1 MNVRFKKTFF
11 KDRDN
16 LPKEVQANVDELVF
30 EILPRLRRLMDL
42 PSVKAMM
49 GHKDYFRIRIGS
61 HRVGIE
67 SRGEDIVV
75 HRVLDR
81 REIYR
86 YFP

>member
-11 KDRDN
+11 KDRER
-16 LPKEVQANVDELVF
+16 LPLDVQAKVDELVF
-30 EILPRLRRLMDL
+30 EILPKLHRLMDL
-42 PSVKAMM
+42 PSVKALK
-49 GHKDYFRIRIGS
+49 GHKDYYRVRIGS

-67 SRGEDIVV
+67 NRGVDIVV